1 MHEANLA
8 TIEVEYSE
16 EYLQF
21 LEDLMRDRQDY
32 YQSDSQY

>member
-1 MHEANLA
+1 MQQANLA
-8 TIEVEYSE
+8 TIDVEYSE

-32 YQSDSQY
+32 YDSDPQY